1 MERNVCYEKKLNK
14 IIKTLFEENIVLVW
28 LNCNLFLIT

>member
-1 MERNVCYEKKLNK
+1 MCAMKEKLNK

-28 LNCNLFLIT
+28 LNCNLFPFT